1 MIQTVDDIQINFNS
15 DNLWFVNLTLSL
27 VMFGVALD
35 IKISDF
41 TNLLKSPK
49 PVIVG
54 IISQFLL
61 IPLVTF
67 LMIIVI
73 NPSPSIALGMIMVA
87 ACPGGNISN
96 FMTKLAGGNTALSI
110 SLTAFASLAALIMTP
125 LNFAIWGS
133 FYEPTSIILRSVEV
147 APMEIARF
155 VLLILGIPLIL
166 GMVINNYH
174 PNMASKM
181 SRFLKPISIL
191 IFLSFIGGAF
201 YNNLDIFM
209 THIHY
214 VFILVIAH
222 NSLLLLVGFF
232 FAKLNKL
239 NYLDQKTLSI
249 ETGIQKHTMPIV
261 KNWIF
266 RISNSKTKRLGE
278 WYFWVV
284 PSLIIQGGAIRYVCF
299 CKRNIPIQNSI
310 LLMQVCLP
318 WDLLLA
324 HSGSKRMF

>member
-249 ETGIQKHTMPIV
+249 ETGIQ
-261 KNWIF
+261 
-266 RISNSKTKRLGE
+266 NSGLG
-278 WYFWVV
+278 
-284 PSLIIQGGAIRYVCF
+284 
-299 CKRNIPIQNSI
+299 
-310 LLMQVCLP
+310 
-318 WDLLLA
+318 LLLVFSFFDGLGGMA
-324 HSGSKRMF
+324 LLVAFWAIWDILSGLLIAFFWSDKRKNKIA

>member
-1 MIQTVDDIQINFNS
+1 MVQTVDDIQINFNS

-35 IKISDF
+35 IKMSDF

-67 LMIIVI
+67 LMIIVV

-96 FMTKLAGGNTALSI
+96 FMTKLARGNAALSV
-110 SLTAFASLAALIMTP
+110 SLTAFASIAALVMTP
-125 LNFAIWGS
+125 LNFAVWGS
-133 FYEPTSIILRSVEV
+133 FYEPTSVILRSVEV
-147 APMEIARF
+147 EPLEIARF

-174 PNMASKM
+174 PNMASRI
-181 SRFLKPISIL
+181 SRILKPVSIL
-191 IFLSFIGGAF
+191 IFLLFIGGAF

-209 THIHY
+209 SHIHY
-214 VFILVIAH
+214 VFILVVAH
-222 NSLLLLVGFF
+222 NSLLLLVGFL
-232 FAKLNKL
+232 FAKINKL
-239 NYLDQKTLSI
+239 NYVDQKTLSI
-249 ETGIQKHTMPIV
+249 ETGIQ
-261 KNWIF
+261 
-266 RISNSKTKRLGE
+266 NSGLG
-278 WYFWVV
+278 
-284 PSLIIQGGAIRYVCF
+284 
-299 CKRNIPIQNSI
+299 
-310 LLMQVCLP
+310 
-318 WDLLLA
+318 LLLVFSFFDGLGGMA
-324 HSGSKRMF
+324 LLVAFWAIWDILSGLLIAFFWSDKRKYINA

>member
-1 MIQTVDDIQINFNS
+1 MIQTVDDIHINFNA

-35 IKISDF
+35 IKVSDF
-41 TNLLKSPK
+41 SNLLQSPK
-49 PVIVG
+49 PVVVG

-67 LMIIVI
+67 LMIIAI
-73 NPSPSIALGMIMVA
+73 NPSPSIALGMMMVA

-125 LNFAIWGS
+125 INFAVWGS
-133 FYEPTSIILRSVEV
+133 FYEPTASILKTVEV
-147 APMEIARF
+147 SPMEIARF
-155 VLLILGIPLIL
+155 VLLILGIPLVL

-174 PNMASKM
+174 PKMAAKA
-181 SRFLKPISIL
+181 SRFLKPVSIL

-209 THIHY
+209 AHIHY
-214 VFILVIAH
+214 VFVIVIAH
-222 NSLLLLVGFF
+222 NSILLLVGFY

-239 NYLDQKTLSI
+239 AYLDQKTLSI
-249 ETGIQKHTMPIV
+249 ETGIQ
-261 KNWIF
+261 
-266 RISNSKTKRLGE
+266 NSGLG
-278 WYFWVV
+278 
-284 PSLIIQGGAIRYVCF
+284 
-299 CKRNIPIQNSI
+299 
-310 LLMQVCLP
+310 
-318 WDLLLA
+318 LLLVFSFFDGLGGMA
-324 HSGSKRMF
+324 LLVAFWAIWDILSGLLIAFFWSDKKKMA

>member
-1 MIQTVDDIQINFNS
+1 MIQTVDDIHINFNA
-15 DNLWFVNLTLSL
+15 DNLWLVNLTLSL

-41 TNLLKSPK
+41 SNLLKSPK

-67 LMIIVI
+67 LMIIFI
-73 NPSPSIALGMIMVA
+73 NPSPSIALGMMMVA

-96 FMTKLAGGNTALSI
+96 FMTKLAGGNAALSV

-133 FYEPTSIILRSVEV
+133 FYEPTASILKTVKVS
-147 APMEIARF
+147 PTEIARF
-155 VLLILGIPLIL
+155 VLLILGIPLVL

-174 PNMASKM
+174 PNMAGKA
-181 SRFLKPISIL
+181 SRFLKPVSIL

-209 THIHY
+209 EHIHY
-214 VFILVIAH
+214 VFIIVIAH
-222 NSLLLLVGFF
+222 NSLLLLVGFY

-239 NYLDQKTLSI
+239 TYLDQKTLSI
-249 ETGIQKHTMPIV
+249 ETGIQ
-261 KNWIF
+261 
-266 RISNSKTKRLGE
+266 NSGLG
-278 WYFWVV
+278 
-284 PSLIIQGGAIRYVCF
+284 
-299 CKRNIPIQNSI
+299 
-310 LLMQVCLP
+310 
-318 WDLLLA
+318 LLLVFSFFDGLGGMA
-324 HSGSKRMF
+324 LLVAFWAIWDILSGLLIAFFWSDKKKIA

>member
-1 MIQTVDDIQINFNS
+1 MIQTVDDIHINFNA
-15 DNLWFVNLTLSL
+15 DNLWFVNLTLAL

-41 TNLLKSPK
+41 SNLLKSPK

-67 LMIIVI
+67 LMIIFI

-110 SLTAFASLAALIMTP
+110 SLTAFASVAALIMTP
-125 LNFAIWGS
+125 LNFAVWGS
-133 FYEPTSIILRSVEV
+133 FYEPTASILKTVEV
-147 APMEIARF
+147 SPMEIARF
-155 VLLILGIPLIL
+155 VLLILGIPLVL

-174 PNMASKM
+174 PIIASKA
-181 SRFLKPISIL
+181 SRFLKPVSIL
-191 IFLSFIGGAF
+191 IFLSFIAGAF

-209 THIHY
+209 EHIHY
-214 VFILVIAH
+214 VFVIVIAH
-222 NSLLLLVGFF
+222 NCLLLLVGFY

-239 NYLDQKTLSI
+239 AYLDQKTLSI
-249 ETGIQKHTMPIV
+249 ETGIQ
-261 KNWIF
+261 
-266 RISNSKTKRLGE
+266 NSGLG
-278 WYFWVV
+278 
-284 PSLIIQGGAIRYVCF
+284 
-299 CKRNIPIQNSI
+299 
-310 LLMQVCLP
+310 
-318 WDLLLA
+318 LLLVFSFFDGLGGMA
-324 HSGSKRMF
+324 LLVAFWAIWDILSGLLIAFFWSDKKKMA